1 MPRDDPEHGTRTRG
15 HCHTMQISTHSA
27 WPASFESTARVASLP
42 LSWIRFF
49 AVLAIVALLAAC
61 GTTKPVG
68 TGEYRVV
75 RGDTLTKIAQMHGQS
90 VSSLKRLN
98 KLKDADH
105 IRVGQILK
113 VNGKAATGTSST
125 YTPPPPVTGPSIAA
139 PRSIN
144 LIWPAEG
151 KSRRGTSASN
161 SQAVYITGTE
171 GSPVK
176 AAASGKVVYAGNGL
190 RGYGNMLIVNH
201 DANFLTVYAH
211 NKDLLVKEGAQVRQG
226 QTIASMG
233 HTESNTVQL
242 YFELRYNGK
251 AVDALRYL
259 PK

>member
-1 MPRDDPEHGTRTRG
+1 MPVLWCRLLAT
-15 HCHTMQISTHSA
+15 
-27 WPASFESTARVASLP
+27 
-42 LSWIRFF
+42 
-49 AVLAIVALLAAC
+49 LAIVALLAAC

-68 TGEYRVV
+68 VGEYRVV

-113 VNGKAATGTSST
+113 VKGAAAQGAYTS
-125 YTPPPPVTGPSIAA
+125 PAPVSGPSIAA
-139 PRSIN
+139 PRSIK
-144 LIWPAEG
+144 LVWPAEG
-151 KSRRGTSASN
+151 KTRRGSSASN
-161 SQAVYITGTE
+161 SQAVYIAAAEGT
-171 GSPVK
+171 PIK
-176 AAASGKVVYAGNGL
+176 AAAGGKVVYAGNGL

-201 DANFLTVYAH
+201 DANFLSVYAH
-211 NKDLLVKEGAQVRQG
+211 NKDLLVKEGMQVKQG
-226 QTIASMG
+226 QTIATMG
-233 HTESNTVQL
+233 STESNAVQL